1 VWIDRDGAVIFPED
15 GPRPD
20 AVVAALTELPDVL
33 RAFDP

>member
-1 VWIDRDGAVIFPED
+1 VAFPAD

-33 RAFDP
+33 RRLDDG